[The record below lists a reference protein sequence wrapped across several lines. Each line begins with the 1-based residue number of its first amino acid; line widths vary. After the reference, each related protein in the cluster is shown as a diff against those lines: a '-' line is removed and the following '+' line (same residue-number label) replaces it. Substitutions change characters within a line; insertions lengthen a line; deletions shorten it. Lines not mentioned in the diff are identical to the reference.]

1 MAAAKSNE
9 GKSSVVVG
17 LSILVISGLAALVWY
32 FRDEAET
39 AGREL
44 ERNKQEYRDMVRM
57 KKPIEDYLKNRSRK
71 AGADPGS
78 KPGEDLVTFL
88 SRKAT
93 QAQIPANLFS
103 IAKNPDLTSGGWKE
117 SSFTVTLRA
126 TKDNPVARGPV
137 VDFIRLV
144 EQERPSLKVKNMN
157 LVFAGDPLQSAAL
170 TFSSFEQAASSR
182 P

>member
-1 MAAAKSNE
+1 MAAAKATE

-17 LSILVISGLAALVWY
+17 FSILLISGLGGLVWY
-32 FRDEAET
+32 FREEADR

-44 ERNKQEYRDMVRM
+44 ERAKTDYREMVRL
-57 KKPIEDYLKNRSRK
+57 KRPVEEYLRNRSRR
-71 AGADPGS
+71 PGTEAR
-78 KPGEDLVTFL
+78 PGEDLVTFL

-103 IAKNPDLTSGGWKE
+103 IAKNPELASGGWKE
-117 SSFTVTLRA
+117 SSFTITLRG
-126 TKDNPVARGPV
+126 TKENPVARGPV

-144 EQERPSLKVKNMN
+144 EQERPSIKVKNMN
-157 LVFAGDPLQSAAL
+157 LAFSGDPFSSAAL
-170 TFSSFEQAASSR
+170 TFSSFEQPAPSR

>member
-1 MAAAKSNE
+1 MAAKSGE
-9 GKSSVVVG
+9 GKSNVVVG
-17 LSILVISGLAALVWY
+17 LSILLISGLGGLVWY
-32 FRDEAET
+32 LREESER

-44 ERNKQEYRDMVRM
+44 ERAKQDYRDMVRM
-57 KKPIEDYLKNRSRK
+57 KKPIEEYLKNRSRK
-71 AGADPGS
+71 TTDPGS
-78 KPGEDLVTFL
+78 RPGEDLVTFL

-117 SSFTVTLRA
+117 SSYTVTLRG
-126 TKDNPVARGPV
+126 TKENPVARGPL

-144 EQERPSLKVKNMN
+144 EQERPSLKVKNLN
-157 LVFAGDPLQSAAL
+157 LNFAGDPLQNAAL
-170 TFSSFEQAASSR
+170 TFSSFEQGVSR